1 MLASLEKKESKTSR
15 AGASQHET
23 SARDGKAAPEFNPI
37 WQSLA
42 LRPLAIQPK
51 LSVSQPDDPFE
62 QEADRVAE
70 RVMRMPEPQLQR
82 ACACGGGCPTCKTA
96 QPDDERMHLQ
106 TKLVQGGDSVQT
118 ASPVIVQEALD
129 SPGRSLDPVTRAS
142 MESRFGHDFGHVR
155 VHTDAKAAESARGVN
170 ALAYTV
176 GRDVVFGE
184 GQYAPA
190 TGAGRRL
197 IAHELTHV
205 LQQSHSVS
213 GNSKDSDVR
222 SVDRR
227 HPDIQRTSTADH
239 GDSDLEAG
247 AVGSVQFCVDFCSGD
262 YRVVG
267 WVWGGVGKRVWK
279 TFIGP
284 SFMYEGDLYKGNLPA
299 LKFFECGTC
308 DPDCEADKGLLG
320 GSGFAAG
327 IPFFRDLFKG
337 NKDRATLKLAEL
349 ECGFLLMPHSF
360 CNVAVEFICFLNLI
374 KYMGPIGR
382 GLGTLA
388 EQIGAEAKAG
398 IDGGA
403 TIELCKDKQGN
414 WVIPKAEVC
423 LGGFIEF
430 GWGIKMPSGKSKP
443 PAGKGTPPPPKPPPS
458 VPKPEPTPK
467 TPMADPSLIS

>member
-1 MLASLEKKESKTSR
+1 MLASLEKKQAKPSR
-15 AGASQHET
+15 AGVSHQDAA
-23 SARDGKAAPEFNPI
+23 ARDGTAAPEPNSI

-42 LRPLAIQPK
+42 LRPAAIQPK
-51 LSVSQPDDPFE
+51 LNVSQPGDPYE
-62 QEADRVAE
+62 QEADQVADQ
-70 RVMRMPEPQLQR
+70 VTRMPEPQLQR

-96 QPDDERMHLQ
+96 QLNDEH
-106 TKLVQGGDSVQT
+106 VHVQT
-118 ASPVIVQEALD
+118 GRVRGSDGGQTATPAIVHEALGL
-129 SPGRSLDPVTRAS
+129 PGQSLDPATRAP

-155 VHTDAKAAESARGVN
+155 VHTDTKAAESARQVN

-176 GRDVVFGE
+176 GRDVILGA

-190 TGAGRRL
+190 TDAGRRL

-222 SVDRR
+222 SVDQT
-227 HPDIQRTSTADH
+227 HPYIQRTSTA
-239 GDSDLEAG
+239 GQGESDLEAG

-284 SFMYEGDLYKGNLPA
+284 SFMYEGDLYNGNLPA
-299 LKFFECGTC
+299 LKFFDCGTC
-308 DPDCEADKGLLG
+308 DPDCKADKGLAG
-320 GSGFAAG
+320 DSGIAGG
-327 IPFFRDLFKG
+327 IPFFRDIFKG
-337 NKDRATLKLAEL
+337 KKDRATLKLAEL
-349 ECGFLLMPHSF
+349 ECGFLLIPHST
-360 CNVAVEFICFLNLI
+360 CNIAVEFICFLNLI
-374 KYMGPIGR
+374 KYLGPLGR

-430 GWGIKMPSGKSKP
+430 GWGIKLPSGKSKP
-443 PAGKGTPPPPKPPPS
+443 PAGKGTPSPPKPPPS
-458 VPKPEPTPK
+458 VPKPEPTPT
-467 TPMADPSLIS
+467 TPMADPRLIS